1 MANTI
6 TNIVPL
12 LLAQGLMALR
22 QNAIMTRVINR
33 DYEGLAAQKG
43 NVINVPIPS
52 AVTATSVTP
61 SSTPATNQD
70 MSPTVALVTLD
81 FWKEATFQL
90 SDKDFVS
97 VMNGT
102 IPMQASEAIKAL
114 VNAVDQKIINLSVG
128 IYGAAGT
135 AGTSPFNGSLTAAAN
150 AMKLLNLQ
158 LAPLA
163 NRSAVL
169 DPIAQANFVQ
179 NSQVLNPFAAG
190 QRPLQALEEG
200 TLGRILGIDW
210 YMDQNVTTFTVG
222 TAAASGYIASTVAGV
237 AGQTTLNVINATASG
252 NMAVGDIFTFTTS
265 VDSKQQQYVIQ
276 TIVAVAATTAAIF
289 TFQPPLTT
297 AVATGSTLIF
307 ISVTY
312 TANLAFHRDAFAW
325 ASRPLAEI
333 QGLGNEM
340 MSQTDP
346 ISGITLRLEVSRQ
359 YKQTTFSF
367 DILGGAALVRPAL
380 AVKILG

>member
-1 MANTI
+1 M
-6 TNIVPL
+6 
-12 LLAQGLMALR
+12 
-22 QNAIMTRVINR
+22 
-33 DYEGLAAQKG
+33 
-43 NVINVPIPS
+43 
-52 AVTATSVTP
+52 
-61 SSTPATNQD
+61 
-70 MSPTVALVTLD
+70 
-81 FWKEATFQL
+81 
-90 SDKDFVS
+90 
-97 VMNGT
+97 
-102 IPMQASEAIKAL
+102 
-114 VNAVDQKIINLSVG
+114 
-128 IYGAAGT
+128 
-135 AGTSPFNGSLTAAAN
+135 
-150 AMKLLNLQ
+150 
-158 LAPLA
+158 
-163 NRSAVL
+163 
-169 DPIAQANFVQ
+169 
-179 NSQVLNPFAAG
+179 
-190 QRPLQALEEG
+190 QALEEG